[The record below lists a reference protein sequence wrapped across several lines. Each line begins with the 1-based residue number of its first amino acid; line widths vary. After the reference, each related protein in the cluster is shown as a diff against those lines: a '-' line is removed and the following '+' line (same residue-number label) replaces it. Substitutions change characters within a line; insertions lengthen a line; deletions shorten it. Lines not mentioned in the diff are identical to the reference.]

1 MRDFLPSYDNIYLR
15 PCLSSLSHRADAD
28 TSVDFLGRKF
38 KLPVVPANMEDVI
51 SFDNAM
57 YLASNGY
64 FYIMHR
70 FKDAPF
76 QFVGYAVQ
84 KNFPYISISIGV
96 GEAAQDDLERI
107 IVTYGE
113 VIDFLTVDVA
123 HAHHQNVD
131 DMMNFIR
138 DLYDGRLKKPK
149 IIAGNVAT
157 AEGYRFLCE
166 CGVDAVKIG
175 IGGGS
180 ICTTRFET
188 GFHIPTAASILDVVN
203 EPEQWKKPIIADGGI
218 KHHGDIAKAIAL
230 GADMVMAGGLFA
242 SCFDSPAKVEHG
254 KKIYRGSTS
263 YEAKG
268 NGNHVEGKTLELEGD
283 ITYVKRMEKIKQAL
297 CSSISYAGGT
307 DLKSLKRVNWHIVL

>member
-1 MRDFLPSYDNIYLR
+1 MPSYDNIYLR
-15 PCLSSLSHRADAD
+15 PRMSSLAHRADAD
-28 TSVDFLGRKF
+28 TSINFLGRKF

-57 YLASNGY
+57 YMASNGY

-70 FKDAPF
+70 FKDAAF

-84 KNFPYISISIGV
+84 HNFPYISISVGV
-96 GEAAQDDLERI
+96 GKEAQDDLNRI
-107 IVTYGE
+107 LVTYGS
-113 VIDFLTVDVA
+113 VIDFLTIDVA
-123 HAHHQNVD
+123 HAHHQNVE
-131 DMMNFIR
+131 DMVRFIR
-138 DLYDGRLKKPK
+138 SLYSGRTKIPK
-149 IIAGNVAT
+149 LIAGNVAT
-157 AEGYRFLCE
+157 NEGYQFLCGI
-166 CGVDAVKIG
+166 GVDAVKIG

-188 GFHIPTAASILDVVN
+188 GFHLPTAASLLECV
-203 EPEQWKKPIIADGGI
+203 PCKGWHKPIIADGGI

-230 GADMVMAGGLFA
+230 GADMVMCGGLFA

-263 YEAKG
+263 YAAKG
-268 NGNHVEGKTLELEGD
+268 NSNHVEGKTLELESD
-283 ITYVKRMEKIKQAL
+283 ITYEHRLEKIHQAL

-307 DLKSLKRVNWHIVL
+307 DLSALKKTDPHIIL